1 MPGSRKNKSKR
12 TAGKQAPGSASYRK
26 GMPARDSVQE
36 IVDFVSPQGVPHKIL
51 KTTEIDAYDPP
62 PPPPARK
69 KRTKPRIS

>member
-12 TAGKQAPGSASYRK
+12 TAGKQAPGSAGYRK

-36 IVDFVSPQGVPHKIL
+36 VVDFVSPQGVPHKIL

-62 PPPPARK
+62 PPARK
-69 KRTKPRIS
+69 KRTKARIS